1 MSAIFVFPMKLSEL
15 RQDILR
21 QFTGSGFDSPEV
33 ETLYLL
39 EDATGIR
46 HNLLWMESERELTDV
61 QLCRAEEYLT
71 RRLANEPYQ
80 YICGWTQFRNLTLTV
95 APGCL
100 IPRPETELMIDMAKK
115 LLPLG
120 GLVCELG
127 TGSGAIAL
135 SLAQERCDCRVYA
148 TEISPAAYAIAEK
161 NLAAARL
168 DNVNLFS
175 GDLFAPLPEEIKFDL
190 LLANLPY
197 IPESERDKLPPNVR
211 DYEPGLALFAA
222 HDGLAV
228 MERALTEA
236 PSRLKPGASVIFEM
250 GSEQGVALCRFAENL
265 GCYADCTVLRDQYG
279 ENRFFTCKFK
289 KESAS

>member
-1 MSAIFVFPMKLSEL
+1 MKLSEL

-21 QFTGSGFDSPEV
+21 QFTDAGFDSPEV
-33 ETLYLL
+33 ETAYLL

-46 HNLLWMESERELTDV
+46 HNLLWMENERELTDA
-61 QLCRAEEYLT
+61 QFRRAEEYLT

-80 YICGWTQFRNLTLTV
+80 YICGWTQFRSLTLSV

-100 IPRPETELMIDMAKK
+100 IPRPETELIIDMAKK

-120 GLVCELG
+120 GLACELG

-135 SLAQERCDCRVYA
+135 SLAQERCDCHVYA
-148 TEISPAAYAIAEK
+148 TEISPATFAIAEK
-161 NLAAARL
+161 NLADARL
-168 DNVNLFS
+168 ENAKLFQ
-175 GDLFAPLPEEIKFDL
+175 GDLFSPLPEGIKFDL

-197 IPESERDKLPPNVR
+197 IPESERENLPPNVR
-211 DYEPGLALFAA
+211 DYEPELALFAA

-228 MERALTEA
+228 MERALTDA
-236 PSRLKPGASVIFEM
+236 PDRLKPGASVIFEM
-250 GSEQGVALCRFAENL
+250 GSEQGAALCSFAEKL
-265 GCYADCTVLRDQYG
+265 GCYTDCAVLRDQYG
-279 ENRFFTCKFK
+279 EDRFFTCKFR